1 MDIKMYCTLIRQSI
15 YYITISC
22 PFLCLRGKKIM
33 GQLVKSRVIC
43 ESDHICVLI
52 TRRSRSWKSFYDF
65 LDLCSPLILMLN
77 IFDDSTWLTC
87 ENNLKKKKLKKSPFR
102 RCPWRRHWMWKCCQR
117 GVSWA
122 KESENRANKKKQD
135 CFFLANIQKEFICSS
150 MCIWGI
156 N

>member
-1 MDIKMYCTLIRQSI
+1 MDNKMYCTLIRQSI

-22 PFLCLRGKKIM
+22 SFLCLRGKIIM
-33 GQLVKSRVIC
+33 GQLVKSRVTW

-52 TRRSRSWKSFYDF
+52 TRRSQSWKSFYDF
-65 LDLCSPLILMLN
+65 LDLCSHLILLN
-77 IFDDSTWLTC
+77 IFDESTWLTC
-87 ENNLKKKKLKKSPFR
+87 ENNLKKKKNSIWK
-102 RCPWRRHWMWKCCQR
+102 CPWRRHWMWKCCQR

-122 KESENRANKKKQD
+122 KERENRANTKKQD